1 MLTRPGRR
9 AGLFFLLMLIATL
22 LQAADIQVSV
32 SRNPVAMNESFQ
44 IVFSAEDEPDG
55 DPDFGPLR
63 ENFEILNQQRSSS
76 SSWVNGKSSR
86 SEQWILNAMAKQ
98 AGEFLI
104 PPIRFGADSS
114 RPLKIVVAASAA
126 EPQQDGDLFLEVA
139 ATPEKPYVQ
148 SQVIY
153 TLKLFRRVQITQ
165 ASLSEPEIKDALVEK
180 LGEDDSYTTQVNGV
194 EYWVTERKYAIF
206 PQQSG
211 LFTIAPLTMNA
222 EVVAGGRPRFNGF
235 FNRPSTETRRIT
247 SKPVTL
253 NVLPVPNGFAGNW
266 LSAEHLELREQWSD
280 ADRHAKVGEPLTRT
294 ITLTARG
301 ATVGQL
307 PELTD
312 KAAIDGLKSYPDQPL
327 LKEDKL
333 ADGLTALREEKIA
346 LIPSKPGRYTL
357 PALEIP
363 WFNTRTGKI
372 ETARLPAATIAA
384 EAGAGDTAQTTPSPQ
399 TGAEASPGGTIV
411 ETVVASDRE
420 LRWWQAATVVCALGW
435 LFTGFWA
442 MRRRTGAE
450 AEIPSKPV
458 PAGESSLERNLKRAC
473 WENNPQAAK
482 QFLLQWGRQRFGTDS
497 LTGLAGRCSAALA
510 GEIDALNRLL
520 YSGDDA
526 DWQGSVLWE
535 AYAAESPAA
544 PVPTSQDDGLEPLFK
559 IRG

>member
-1 MLTRPGRR
+1 MLTRLGRR

-22 LQAADIQVSV
+22 SRAADIQVSV

-55 DPDFGPLR
+55 EPDFGPLR
-63 ENFEILNQQRSSS
+63 DHFEILNQQRSSS

-86 SEQWILNAMAKQ
+86 NEQWILNAMAKQ
-98 AGEFLI
+98 AGELLI

-114 RPLKIVVAASAA
+114 RPLKIVVSASAVD
-126 EPQQDGDLFLEVA
+126 PQQDGDLFLEVT

-165 ASLSEPEIKDALVEK
+165 ASLGEPEIKDALVEK
-180 LGEDDSYTTQVNGV
+180 LGEDDSYTTQVDGV
-194 EYWVTERKYAIF
+194 DYWVTERKYAIF

-211 LFTIAPLTMNA
+211 LFTIAPLTLNA

-235 FNRPSTETRRIT
+235 FNRPSTETRRVT

-253 NVLPVPNGFAGNW
+253 NVLPVPAGFAGNW

-280 ADRHAKVGEPLTRT
+280 PGRHAKVGEPLTRT

-312 KAAIDGLKSYPDQPL
+312 KAAIDGVKSYPDQPL

-333 ADGLTALREEKIA
+333 TDGLTALREEKVA

-357 PALEIP
+357 PPLEIP

-372 ETARLPAATIAA
+372 ESARLPAATIIA
-384 EAGAGDTAQTTPSPQ
+384 EAGAGETAPTGSQPQ
-399 TGAEASPGGTIV
+399 TSADATMPMMRV
-411 ETVVASDRE
+411 ETVVASDSE
-420 LRWWQAATVVCALGW
+420 LRFWRAATVVCALGW
-435 LFTGFWA
+435 LATGIWA
-442 MRRRTGAE
+442 WRRRAGAV
-450 AEIPSKPV
+450 AENRVKPV

-482 QFLLQWGRQRFGTDS
+482 QCLLQWGRQRFGTDS
-497 LTGLAGRCSAALA
+497 LSGLADQRSAMLA
-510 GEIDALNRLL
+510 EEIEALNRLL
-520 YSGDDA
+520 YSGGEA
-526 DWQGSVLWE
+526 DWQGRALWE
-535 AYAAESPAA
+535 AFIAESPAA
-544 PVPTSQDDGLEPLFK
+544 PVQSGVDDGLEPLFK
-559 IRG
+559 IRD